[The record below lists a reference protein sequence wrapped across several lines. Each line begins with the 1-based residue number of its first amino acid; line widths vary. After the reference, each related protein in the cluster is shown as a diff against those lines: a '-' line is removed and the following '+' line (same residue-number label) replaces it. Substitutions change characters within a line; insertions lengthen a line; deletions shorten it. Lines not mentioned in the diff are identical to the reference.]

1 MNNEVLINASNS
13 GLEDILGS
21 AVVLHWDAVACQS
34 TAPIVRV
41 EYHVGEDGA
50 VQSLKLWSRAREYWS
65 LVCDY
70 TPQMTWSDGPHF
82 SNGYHS
88 RPLGRLLQ
96 SILLNQGM
104 FRHDCRPNS
113 SAAFDVGSP
122 TPDET
127 SSAVQRVNEAFQRPS
142 SAA

>member
-1 MNNEVLINASNS
+1 MNNEPNNSAAST

-21 AVVLHWDAVACQS
+21 AVILHWNALACQS
-34 TAPIVRV
+34 SAPIVRV
-41 EYHVGEDGA
+41 EYHVGLGGA
-50 VQSLKLWSRAREYWS
+50 VESVKLWSRSREYWS

-70 TPQMTWSDGPHF
+70 SPQMTWSDGPHF

-113 SAAFDVGSP
+113 SATFDVRTP
-122 TPDET
+122 TPDDQD
-127 SSAVQRVNEAFQRPS
+127 SAVQRVNDAFQKV
-142 SAA
+142 A

>member
-1 MNNEVLINASNS
+1 MTNEAPITATT

-21 AVVLHWDAVACQS
+21 AVVLHWAAVACQS
-34 TAPIVRV
+34 TKPIVRV
-41 EYHVGEDGA
+41 EYYVDAEGV
-50 VQSLKLWSRAREYWS
+50 VQSLKLWCRAREYWS

-70 TPQMTWSDGPHF
+70 SPQMTWSDGPHF

-96 SILLNQGM
+96 SILLNQAM

-113 SAAFDVGSP
+113 SATFDVGSP
-122 TPDET
+122 TADD
-127 SSAVQRVNEAFQRPS
+127 SDCAVQRVNEAFQRPMP
-142 SAA
+142 AA